1 MLDAFMIF
9 LTETRS
15 WTVPAVLSITGLFV
29 TKGKKAWPILIAI
42 GVAVGLNDF
51 ICHAILKESFGRIR
65 PCQAFDLPHA
75 IYNCSTSFSFPSN
88 HASNSFALATLIAL
102 LNRNIAPLTF
112 TLAGLV
118 SISRVYLGVHYP
130 TDILAGAVCGIV
142 MGYFGYLFH
151 QKISPFFWPS
161 LQPQTCTN
169 PQKKFSSSS

>member
-1 MLDAFMIF
+1 MI
-9 LTETRS
+9 
-15 WTVPAVLSITGLFV
+15 PAALSITGLFAV
-29 TKGKKAWPILIAI
+29 KGKKAWPILIAI

-51 ICHAILKESFGRIR
+51 ICHTFLKEIFQRIR
-65 PCQAFDLPHA
+65 PCQALELPHA

-88 HASNSFALATLIAL
+88 HASNSFTLATLIAL

-130 TDILAGAVCGIV
+130 TDILGGAACGIV
-142 MGYFGYLFH
+142 MGYFGFLFH

-161 LQPQTCTN
+161 LRSGPCKQPS
-169 PQKKFSSSS
+169 KKFSS